1 MRRHASASHCQPS
14 SAGHLP
20 VGAMDPRVYLVDNGA
35 RTRGSETP
43 RRMRGLHKSAGCCQ
57 DTAQAS
63 WAMSSF
69 AMCSFLEKMFNFI
82 RRDDEGQGVSEYA
95 VLLVLLV
102 VIVVSAVHAIGM
114 NAQQVIDRVN
124 ATLQSLTS

>member
-1 MRRHASASHCQPS
+1 MTMV
-14 SAGHLP
+14 L
-20 VGAMDPRVYLVDNGA
+20 GA
-35 RTRGSETP
+35 RESETP
-43 RRMRGLHKSAGCCQ
+43 RRMRGLRKKAGCCQ

-63 WAMSSF
+63 WTLWSF
-69 AMCSFLEKMFNFI
+69 EMYSFLEKMFGAI
-82 RRDDEGQGVSEYA
+82 GRDEAGQGVSEYA

-124 ATLQSLTS
+124 ATLQSLTG